1 MDGGCYLTSK
11 TSLPASNY
19 LNLTME
25 FMATSDSVL
34 QRDIII
40 GNSYDVNGALLYPD
54 VQPRFRCIYT
64 NGGSASNHGRS
75 LGLEGRDRIKQFFYS
90 GGSYTGSC
98 AGAFIAT
105 EHYLPYS
112 SSPVINP

>member
-34 QRDIII
+34 QRDIIV
-40 GNSYDVNGALLYPD
+40 GSFNDVNGALLYPD
-54 VQPRFRCIYT
+54 GAPRFKCIYT
-64 NGGSASNHGRS
+64 NGGSATNHGRS
-75 LGLEGRDRIKQFFYS
+75 LGSDGREIIKQYFYS

-98 AGAFIAT
+98 AGAFIVSH
-105 EHYLPYS
+105 HY
-112 SSPVINP
+112 